1 MIDHKQNSTIVIAGG
16 GSGGHLFPALAIGDE
31 LQNKGY
37 SIKYIGSK
45 YGIESKIFKKINNE
59 YYLLN
64 IRGIQRTLSFKNII
78 NNLLFPI
85 RFLMSYI
92 ITIKILKRLN
102 PIMVI
107 GTGGYASGLPLL
119 ASIRMN
125 IKTLIHEQNSYP
137 GLTTRKLSN
146 KVDSVCITTL
156 ETKKYLNGN
165 VILTG
170 MPIRNNFIKI
180 NKSDA
185 CIKLGLSSN
194 KKTIFVVGGSQGSE
208 TFNQYFKKNYEFYI
222 KNDIQLIWQCGYK
235 NLSKYKKIV
244 NHKNILIQDFFDQID
259 YAYCAADI
267 IVSRAG
273 AVAVNEISLMKK
285 AMILVPLP
293 SSAAN
298 HQFHNAKF
306 YEDNNAALMIEEK
319 KLKGNIIEDSILKLL
334 NNKEKLKSMGLNA
347 SNLIIKDAK
356 EKIKDQIIKL
366 LKINKK

>member
-1 MIDHKQNSTIVIAGG
+1 MIDHKINNTILIAGG
-16 GSGGHLFPALAIGDE
+16 GSGGHLFPALAIGDA
-31 LQNKGY
+31 LHNQGY
-37 SIKYIGSK
+37 SIKYIGSQ
-45 YGIESKIFKKINNE
+45 YGIESKILQKMNNE

-85 RFLMSYI
+85 RFLISYL
-92 ITIKILKRLN
+92 ITKRILKKLN
-102 PIMVI
+102 PMVVI

-156 ETKKYLNGN
+156 EAKKHLKGN
-165 VILTG
+165 IFLTG
-170 MPIRNNFIKI
+170 MPIRNNLIKI

-208 TFNQYFKKNYEFYI
+208 AFNQYFKKNYEFYI

-235 NLSKYKKIV
+235 NLSRYKKIV
-244 NHKNILIQDFFDQID
+244 NHKNILIKDFFDNID
-259 YAYCAADI
+259 YAYCASDI
-267 IVSRAG
+267 VISRAG
-273 AVAVNEISLMKK
+273 AVAINEISFLKK
-285 AMILVPLP
+285 TTILVPLS
-293 SSAAN
+293 SSAGN
-298 HQFHNAKF
+298 HQLYNAKF
-306 YEDNNAALMIEEK
+306 YSDNNAAILIEEK
-319 KLKGNIIEDSILKLL
+319 ELKNNIIENSILKLFK
-334 NNKEKLKSMGLNA
+334 NKKESNSMGQNA
-347 SNLIIKDAK
+347 SELAIKDSK
-356 EKIKDQIIKL
+356 MKIINQVDKLIKL
-366 LKINKK
+366 

>member
-1 MIDHKQNSTIVIAGG
+1 MIDHKMNNTILIAGG
-16 GSGGHLFPALAIGDE
+16 GSGGHLFPALAIGDA
-31 LQNKGY
+31 LHNQGY
-37 SIKYIGSK
+37 SIKYIGSQ
-45 YGIESKIFKKINNE
+45 YGIESKILQKMNNE

-85 RFLMSYI
+85 HFLISYL
-92 ITIKILKRLN
+92 ITKRILKKLN
-102 PIMVI
+102 PMVVI

-156 ETKKYLNGN
+156 EAKKHLKGN
-165 VILTG
+165 IVLTG
-170 MPIRNNFIKI
+170 MPIRNNLIKI

-208 TFNQYFKKNYEFYI
+208 AFNQYFKKNYEFYI

-235 NLSKYKKIV
+235 NLSRYKKIV
-244 NHKNILIQDFFDQID
+244 NHKNILIKDFFDNID
-259 YAYCAADI
+259 HAYCAADI
-267 IVSRAG
+267 IISRAG
-273 AVAVNEISLMKK
+273 AVAVNEISFMEK

-306 YEDNNAALMIEEK
+306 FEDNKAALMIEEK
-319 KLKGNIIEDSILKLL
+319 KLTGNIIEDSILKLFK
-334 NNKEKLKSMGLNA
+334 NKEKLQLMALNA

-356 EKIKDQIIKL
+356 EKIIDQVTRL
-366 LKINKK
+366 LKI